1 MGRRAIL
8 IRVAC
13 TCLSE
18 NPMDILF
25 LLTPGFTDSARDA
38 EGKRYYC
45 PDCAFLEGVLACCPA
60 LRTQLDIRYVA
71 YPRPRR
77 EIVELVGDAHQG
89 CPNLIL
95 ERANNTFVEAAR
107 FHRFGDRLH
116 STDTRVIVDYLAD
129 RYGALVAHY

>member
-1 MGRRAIL
+1 
-8 IRVAC
+8 
-13 TCLSE
+13 
-18 NPMDILF
+18 MDILF
-25 LLTPGFTDSARDA
+25 MLSPGFTDSARDA
-38 EGKRYYC
+38 EGKLYYC

-95 ERANNTFVEAAR
+95 DPANHRFVDESR

-116 STDTRVIVDYLAD
+116 STDTRVIVDYLAE
-129 RYGALVAHY
+129 RYGAMTAHF

>member
-1 MGRRAIL
+1 
-8 IRVAC
+8 
-13 TCLSE
+13 
-18 NPMDILF
+18 MDILF
-25 LLTPGFTDSARDA
+25 MLSPGFTDSARDA
-38 EGKRYYC
+38 EGKLYYC

-95 ERANNTFVEAAR
+95 DPANQKFVDASR

-116 STDTRVIVDYLAD
+116 STDTRVIVDYLAE
-129 RYGALVAHY
+129 RYGAMTAHF